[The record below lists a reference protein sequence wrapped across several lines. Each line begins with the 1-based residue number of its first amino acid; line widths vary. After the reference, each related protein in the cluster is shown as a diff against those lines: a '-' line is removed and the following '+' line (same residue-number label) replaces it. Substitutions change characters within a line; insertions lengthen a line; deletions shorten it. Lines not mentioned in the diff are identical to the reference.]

1 MYKRQGD
8 NVIEYTDGIDYY
20 ISIESTNGWGLES
33 IKAEGDYSDLPVN
46 YNSSYIYI
54 NQYAA
59 PVDGNIYTINVY
71 NKEAARTASFEV
83 TVTDED
89 FNPNLL
95 RVYRGNEYIIID
107 ENPKTISFNPDTET
121 EVSFGRTDYG
131 ELCSVKHNDVT
142 LPSPGTSFH
151 VADGDKVTITVSYP
165 DVDLPVSFTLPEG
178 CEDVLSFVQVDYN
191 NVDNWA
197 DPDFAVRAGH
207 SLQFQVND
215 NKYVIDHVYVNDSEL
230 TSYSNYYSI
239 RLGQEALDIVI
250 EAHPYATFAVTI
262 NADEPSRLKVT
273 DYFGELLPLTGAS
286 TVLQISEKQPMIT
299 VKTLPDFFIESMT
312 GADGNPC
319 LLYTSPSPRD

>member
-1 MYKRQGD
+1 MKKIYTLLSLLMALTVGSLESRAGQVTFRIAEPQAVKISIQDYDSYQTVYPELKEGD

-95 RVYRGNEYIIID
+95 RVYRGNEYIII
-107 ENPKTISFNPDTET
+107 
-121 EVSFGRTDYG
+121 
-131 ELCSVKHNDVT
+131 
-142 LPSPGTSFH
+142 
-151 VADGDKVTITVSYP
+151 
-165 DVDLPVSFTLPEG
+165 
-178 CEDVLSFVQVDYN
+178 
-191 NVDNWA
+191 
-197 DPDFAVRAGH
+197 
-207 SLQFQVND
+207 
-215 NKYVIDHVYVNDSEL
+215 
-230 TSYSNYYSI
+230 
-239 RLGQEALDIVI
+239 
-250 EAHPYATFAVTI
+250 
-262 NADEPSRLKVT
+262 
-273 DYFGELLPLTGAS
+273 
-286 TVLQISEKQPMIT
+286 
-299 VKTLPDFFIESMT
+299 
-312 GADGNPC
+312 C